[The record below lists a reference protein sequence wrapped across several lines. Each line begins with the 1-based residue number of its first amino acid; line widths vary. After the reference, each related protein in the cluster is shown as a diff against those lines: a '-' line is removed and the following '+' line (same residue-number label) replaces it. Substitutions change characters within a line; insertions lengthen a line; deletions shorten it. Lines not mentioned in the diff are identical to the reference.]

1 MNKLLLILVLAV
13 IYSSAARGDDL
24 EDGYKAYEKKDY
36 ATALKLWQPLAEEGI
51 AKAKHYLG
59 FMYQNGF
66 GVEQDVEEAV
76 KWYREAARQGHGK
89 AQYNLGVMYEQGQGV
104 LQDYDE
110 SVKWYR
116 KAARKGFAN
125 AESNLGV
132 MYANGKGVTRNYVQA
147 YMWIKLAL
155 RHLVGNGKKTSSK
168 YLELVAKRMTSS
180 QIFRAQNMARDCLK
194 TWYKSCN

>member
-1 MNKLLLILVLAV
+1 MRAQANLGTMYGNGLGVTQDDKEAEKWFRF
-13 IYSSAARGDDL
+13 AA
-24 EDGYKAYEKKDY
+24 E
-36 ATALKLWQPLAEEGI
+36 
-51 AKAKHYLG
+51 
-59 FMYQNGF
+59 
-66 GVEQDVEEAV
+66 
-76 KWYREAARQGHGK
+76 QGHSE
-89 AQYNLGVMYEQGQGV
+89 AQYNLGVIYEKGQGV
-104 LQDYDE
+104 LQDYEE

>member
-1 MNKLLLILVLAV
+1 MKKLLLILVLAV
-13 IYSSAARGDDL
+13 MCNSVARADDIDDA
-24 EDGYKAYEKKDY
+24 EKAYEKKDY
-36 ATALKLWQPLAEEGI
+36 ATAFKLWQPLAEEGI

-59 FMYQNGF
+59 FMYQNGY
-66 GVEQDVEEAV
+66 GVEQDVKEAV
-76 KWYREAARQGHGK
+76 KWYRKAARQGHGK
-89 AQYNLGVMYEQGQGV
+89 AQYNLGVMYEKGQGV
-104 LQDYDE
+104 LQDYEE

-116 KAARKGFAN
+116 KAARKGNRN
-125 AESNLGV
+125 AEYNLGV
-132 MYANGKGVTRNYVQA
+132 MYANGKGVTRNYVRA

-180 QIFRAQNMARDCLK
+180 QIFRAQNMARDCLR